1 MISIFKK
8 SIFLILFLS
17 MTIYSN
23 GQSLLWI
30 VEGNGLEKPSYL
42 YGSMHEMCKQD
53 FKWDTKL
60 DGVCDYT
67 RQVYF
72 EVDLDNIFEFFRN
85 NKFSK
90 VSDKEYSLQ
99 KLYSD
104 EDYKLIQRYF
114 QDSLKVKIEKY
125 DNRSPL
131 FLMINS
137 SGRARNSTCKRRKS
151 YEKEFMKFYHQ
162 GHLLIENSGR
172 IFGLESAY
180 ERDSILRRIP
190 FERQAEILLKLIKQ
204 AYELN
209 INTSTSNNEFSYEQ
223 MIKEYFE
230 MDIEKMY
237 SSTKKEME
245 YDDLYKV
252 LLDDRNNLWI
262 NKMPKIMKK
271 KSTFFVVG
279 VAHLGGEKGIVN
291 LLKKQGYTVRPLK
304 LDMQKW

>member
-8 SIFLILFLS
+8 NIFLVLFLS
-17 MTIYSN
+17 ITINAN

-53 FKWDTKL
+53 FKWDPKL
-60 DGVCDYT
+60 NGVCDYT

-90 VSDKEYSLQ
+90 VSDQQYSLQ
-99 KLYSD
+99 KLYSVT
-104 EDYKLIQRYF
+104 DYNLIQRYF

-137 SGRARNSTCKRRKS
+137 SGRAMNSTCKRRKS
-151 YEKEFMKFYHQ
+151 YEIEFMKFYRK
-162 GHLLIENSGR
+162 GHLLIENTGR
-172 IFGLESAY
+172 IFGLETAY
-180 ERDSILRRIP
+180 ERDSILKRIP
-190 FERQAEILLKLIKQ
+190 FERQAEILLKIVKES
-204 AYELN
+204 YNLN
-209 INTSTSNNEFSYEQ
+209 SSSTNTEFSYDQ

-230 MDIEKMY
+230 MDIEKIWA
-237 SSTKKEME
+237 SSKKELE
-245 YDDLYKV
+245 FEDFSKV
-252 LLDDRNNLWI
+252 LLEDRNNLWI
-262 NKMPKIMKK
+262 NKMPTIMKK

-279 VAHLGGEKGIVN
+279 VAHLGGVKGLIN
-291 LLKKQGYTVRPLK
+291 LLKERGYTVRPLK
-304 LDMQKW
+304 LDMQKR

>member
-1 MISIFKK
+1 MISIFRK
-8 SIFLILFLS
+8 SIFLILLS
-17 MTIYSN
+17 FMTVNLN

-53 FKWDTKL
+53 FKWDPKL
-60 DGVCDYT
+60 DAVCDYT

-99 KLYSD
+99 KLYS
-104 EDYKLIQRYF
+104 EQDYKLIQSYF

-131 FLMINS
+131 FLMLS
-137 SGRARNSTCKRRKS
+137 ASGRAMNNTCKRRKS
-151 YEKEFMKFYHQ
+151 YEIEFMKFYRK
-162 GHLLIENSGR
+162 GSLLLENSGR
-172 IFGLESAY
+172 IFGLETAY
-180 ERDSILRRIP
+180 ERDSILRIVP
-190 FERQAEILLKLIKQ
+190 FERQAEILLRIVKET
-204 AYELN
+204 YNLN
-209 INTSTSNNEFSYEQ
+209 NSSTNTENSYNQ

-230 MDIEKMY
+230 MDIEKIWA
-237 SSTKKEME
+237 SSKKEIE
-245 YDDLYKV
+245 YEDFFKV
-252 LLDDRNNLWI
+252 LLEDRNSLWI
-262 NKMPKIMKK
+262 GKIPKIMTK

>member
-1 MISIFKK
+1 MNSIFKK
-8 SIFLILFLS
+8 VSILLIFQL
-17 MTIYSN
+17 MTLN
-23 GQSLLWI
+23 LKGQSLLWI
-30 VEGNGLEKPSYL
+30 IEGNGLEKPSYL
-42 YGSMHEMCKQD
+42 FGSMHEMCRQD

-67 RQVYF
+67 RQIYF

-99 KLYSD
+99 KLYSQ

-131 FLMINS
+131 FLMLNS
-137 SGRARNSTCKRRKS
+137 SGRAMNNTCKRRKS
-151 YEKEFMKFYHQ
+151 YEIEFMKFYRK

-172 IFGLESAY
+172 IFGLETAY
-180 ERDSILRRIP
+180 ERDSILKRIP
-190 FERQAEILLKLIKQ
+190 FERQAEILLKMIKES
-204 AYELN
+204 YNLNNTLTDTELN
-209 INTSTSNNEFSYEQ
+209 YNE
-223 MIKEYFE
+223 MIKEYYE
-230 MDIEKMY
+230 MDIEKIWA
-237 SSTKKEME
+237 SSKKELE
-245 YDDLYKV
+245 YEDFLKV
-252 LLDDRNNLWI
+252 LLEDRNNLWI
-262 NKMPKIMKK
+262 NKMPKIMNK